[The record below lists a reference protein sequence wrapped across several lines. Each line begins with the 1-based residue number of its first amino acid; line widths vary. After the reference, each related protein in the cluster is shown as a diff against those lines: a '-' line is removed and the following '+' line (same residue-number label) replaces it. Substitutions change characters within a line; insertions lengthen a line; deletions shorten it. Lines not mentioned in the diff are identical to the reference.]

1 MAVDIFFDIDTI
13 QGEAQDSKHKNTIDV
28 LSWSWGISN
37 SGSAQFGTGQ
47 GAGICSVQDISFTKY
62 IDKASANL
70 IEKCADGSHIKKAKL
85 IVRKAGGTAL
95 EYVTMELE
103 DLLVTHVSTGG
114 SQGEDMFTENVT
126 LNFARFKF
134 HYTEQTTT
142 GSGGKTYDST
152 WDVPLKAH
160 W

>member
-1 MAVDIFFDIDTI
+1 MAVDIFFDIDSI
-13 QGEAQDSKHKNTIDV
+13 PGEAQDSKHKDTIDV

-37 SGSAQFGTGQ
+37 GGTAHLGTGQ
-47 GAGICSVQDISFTKY
+47 GKGVCTVQDINFTHY

-114 SQGEDMFTENVT
+114 SHGEDMLTENVT

-134 HYTEQTTT
+134 HYTSQTST
-142 GSGGKTYDST
+142 GAAGKTIDSS
-152 WDVPLKAH
+152 WDIPKKDH